1 MGKKPAVRRCWL
13 ARLQMQMQMQ
23 MQMHL
28 HMHLDRPV
36 FMYLRPWM
44 RMPIGRRP
52 IR

>member
-1 MGKKPAVRRCWL
+1 MGKKPAVRRCWV
-13 ARLQMQMQMQ
+13 ARL
-23 MQMHL
+23 QMHL

-36 FMYLRPWM
+36 FMSLRPWM

>member
-1 MGKKPAVRRCWL
+1 MGKKPAVRRCWV
-13 ARLQMQMQMQ
+13 ARLQMQMQ

>member
-13 ARLQMQMQMQ
+13 ARLQ

>member
-13 ARLQMQMQMQ
+13 ARLQMQMQ